1 MYKYERDQKTTYH
14 EKGLQKEKNNFLD
27 SKTKLIIFSTIKY
40 RFNKETATEIRF
52 QEKVIV
58 GVLLLLRM

>member
-1 MYKYERDQKTTYH
+1 MYKYERDQKTIYH